1 MMKRNDTRWRGR
13 RLLLALAAPILA
25 LGLAGCDL
33 DDLLDVDDPE
43 VASPGSVRTPTALP
57 VVLAGVVRDFTFAYS
72 GTGAIGG
79 GGDDDSQIML
89 SGLLTDE
96 LIHTGTFPTRR
107 LIDRRA
113 ILTNAENDAS
123 DNGTIADAYHNLHRA
138 RRAAETADQ
147 LYLDADEPD
156 DAGRALASGFAG
168 FSYVLFGELY
178 CEGVPYS
185 SIALDGTISYG
196 PPSTRQETFD
206 TAIVRFENA
215 MDVAEAADDEE
226 ALNMARVGLAR
237 ALLNQGDYD
246 GAAAVAADVPNDF
259 EYLVEHSANSEAE
272 NNGVFIYSNN
282 AGRYGVM
289 DDEGGNGLDW
299 VSSDDPRTPVI
310 FNPRDAFDTNLEEF
324 VAQNKYPTR
333 ESPVVLASGK
343 EARLIEAEAALQ
355 NGDIPGMLANL
366 NAARAQDGVDALTLL
381 DIPADFDSQVDL
393 LFRERGF
400 SLWLTAHRLGDLR
413 RMIRQYGRDSED
425 VFPSGNYFRAGAE
438 YGTDVNFPIYVD
450 ENNNPEFTGCLNR
463 DA

>member
-1 MMKRNDTRWRGR
+1 MTIFNDTRWRGR
-13 RLLLALAAPILA
+13 RLLLALAAPVLA

-57 VVLAGVVRDFTFAYS
+57 VVLAGVVRDFTYAYS

-79 GGDDDSQIML
+79 GGDNDSQIML
-89 SGLLTDE
+89 TGLLTDE

-107 LIDRRA
+107 LVDRRA
-113 ILTNAENDAS
+113 ITTTGENETT
-123 DNGTIADAYHNLHRA
+123 DNGTLYDAYHNLHRA
-138 RRAAETADQ
+138 RRSAETADQ
-147 LYLDADEPD
+147 LYQDAEEPD
-156 DAGRALASGFAG
+156 DPGRALANGFAG
-168 FSYVLFGELY
+168 FSYVMFGEIY

-196 PPSTRQETFD
+196 APTTRSQTFD
-206 TAIVRFENA
+206 QAVTWFENA
-215 MDVAEAADDEE
+215 MDVADAAGDEE

-237 ALLNQGDYD
+237 TLLNQGEYAT
-246 GAAAVAADVPNDF
+246 AATVASEVPDDF
-259 EYLVEHSANSEAE
+259 EFVIQHSANSTAE
-272 NNGVFIYSNN
+272 NNGVFIFSNN

-289 DDEGGNGLDW
+289 DEEGGNGMPW
-299 VSSDDPRTPVI
+299 ISSDDPRTPVI

-324 VAQNKYPTR
+324 IAQNKYPNR
-333 ESPVVLASGK
+333 DAGVVLASGR

-355 NGDIPGMLANL
+355 AGNTALFLANL
-366 NAARAQDGVDALTLL
+366 NAARAQDGVDDLTLL
-381 DIPADFDSQVDL
+381 DLPATFDGQVDL
-393 LFRERGF
+393 LFRERAF

-425 VFPSGNYFRAGAE
+425 VFPSGDYFRAGAE